1 MLHMVNI
8 LAARDDGASE
18 LIWVIV
24 VLLLSVLGT
33 IFGKVNEAAKK
44 KKPPPRPDESDA
56 AAEPGDGGAVPT
68 PPPSREAGSRP
79 MPRVPRP
86 PIRAGDR
93 PIGIPR
99 PKGPVM
105 TPEGPR
111 PIPPRKPGPRRPAS
125 PPPSRRVEPRP
136 VRAIAP
142 EVAAFARQEGAVA
155 PTLKER
161 PVSPVSAPPGPAPRG
176 IRLDLTPTRLREMV
190 VLREVLG
197 PPVSMRDESSWF

>member
-1 MLHMVNI
+1 MLLHMVNI
-8 LAARDDGASE
+8 LAARDDDASQ
-18 LIWVIV
+18 LVWVIA
-24 VLLLSVLGT
+24 VLLLSVVGT
-33 IFGKVNEAAKK
+33 IFGKLNEAAKK
-44 KKPPPRPDESDA
+44 KKPPPRPNESDA
-56 AAEPGDGGAVPT
+56 AAEPGAA
-68 PPPSREAGSRP
+68 PPSPRPREAGSRP

-105 TPEGPR
+105 APERPR
-111 PIPPRKPGPRRPAS
+111 PVPPRQPGPRRPV
-125 PPPSRRVEPRP
+125 PPPASRPAEPRP

-142 EVAAFARQEGAVA
+142 QVAAFARQEQAVGPA
-155 PTLKER
+155 LKER
-161 PVSPVSAPPGPAPRG
+161 PAPPVSAPPGFAPRG

-190 VLREVLG
+190 LLREVLG